1 MKHRKVFQTTSKP
14 GLVRCSGSSMAET
27 CLLAMR
33 CPVFRGRDS
42 SLGSHTELENL
53 TGDAKGKGTS
63 GDPVRL
69 KVLMRRAGADC
80 SVVATKWGNARG
92 AKGAGHPRRDRWVNG
107 KPEEPTGFGR
117 RRQPSLGGTSRIN
130 REVYVRFCE
139 GLGAKLPGPTRR
151 NDRGDRGDVGII
163 RSPVRASIPPDC
175 GGRGATRVPTA
186 TRNAINLT
194 SLAALFN
201 QAKRQVV
208 PPGHGDGFVNE
219 PRGEHDR

>member
-1 MKHRKVFQTTSKP
+1 M
-14 GLVRCSGSSMAET
+14 
-27 CLLAMR
+27 
-33 CPVFRGRDS
+33 
-42 SLGSHTELENL
+42 GSHTELENL

-80 SVVATKWGNARG
+80 FVVATKWGNARG

-151 NDRGDRGDVGII
+151 NDKGDRGDVGII
-163 RSPVRASIPPDC
+163 RSPVRASILPDHVAA
-175 GGRGATRVPTA
+175 GAVDLFVKIAGLALVTREQGDDEARIGLVFCPFRLRHDPTPVAPTA
-186 TRNAINLT
+186 PRRPPEVLEAARR
-194 SLAALFN
+194 LAGTPASEPQPD
-201 QAKRQVV
+201 QARS
-208 PPGHGDGFVNE
+208 
-219 PRGEHDR
+219 

>member
-1 MKHRKVFQTTSKP
+1 M
-14 GLVRCSGSSMAET
+14 
-27 CLLAMR
+27 
-33 CPVFRGRDS
+33 
-42 SLGSHTELENL
+42 GSHTELENL

-80 SVVATKWGNARG
+80 FVVATKWGNARG

-186 TRNAINLT
+186 TGDSPETESLT
-194 SLAALFN
+194 QSPSRFSREFLENRYHREILHRPAASQNIQLDVELP
-201 QAKRQVV
+201 QLGRIV
-208 PPGHGDGFVNE
+208 PAQIGAQQIATFMPTDLS
-219 PRGEHDR
+219 